1 MKARLPEIA
10 EEVATRHDRLQ
21 ITNNGRDYVMLLAAQ
36 DLESIEATSEPL
48 NDPEAQQ
55 RINRAEEAVADGDVL
70 DEKVVRA
77 LLARRA
83 ERMPE

>member
-1 MKARLPEIA
+1 
-10 EEVATRHDRLQ
+10 
-21 ITNNGRDYVMLLAAQ
+21 MLLAAQ

-83 ERMPE
+83 ARMPE